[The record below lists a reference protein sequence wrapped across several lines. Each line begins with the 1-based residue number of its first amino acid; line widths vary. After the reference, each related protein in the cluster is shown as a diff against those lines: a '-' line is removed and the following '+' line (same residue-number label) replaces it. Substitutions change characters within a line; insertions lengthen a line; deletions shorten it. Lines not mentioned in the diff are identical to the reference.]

1 MEGLSY
7 DKETTAFLKALH
19 VNEEGIYK
27 LTVECAHLF
36 PREDSYRNVAID
48 WNKFRN

>member
-1 MEGLSY
+1 MEDLSY
-7 DKETTAFLKALH
+7 DKATMAFLKALY

-27 LTVECAHLF
+27 LTVDCAHLF
-36 PREDSYRNVAID
+36 PREDRYRNVAIY